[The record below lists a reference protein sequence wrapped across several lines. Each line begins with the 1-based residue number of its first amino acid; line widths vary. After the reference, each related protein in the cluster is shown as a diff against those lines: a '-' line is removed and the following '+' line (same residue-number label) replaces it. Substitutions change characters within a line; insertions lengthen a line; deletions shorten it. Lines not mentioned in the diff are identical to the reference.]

1 MYEYSTYISLQ
12 NPRKKEGED
21 QTGTSEKKKEKE
33 AISKAARL
41 IAPSAGIAASQS
53 ESLLIGL
60 DGSFASESKKRKNIA
75 TN

>member
-1 MYEYSTYISLQ
+1 MYEYSTYICLQ

-21 QTGTSEKKKEKE
+21 QTGTSEKKEKE
-33 AISKAARL
+33 AISKAAS

-60 DGSFASESKKRKNIA
+60 HGSFASESKKRKNIA